1 MKSIQ
6 VTEGE
11 IVNTIRSLKHKNS
24 TGYDN
29 ISSKIIK
36 YCAMEIRKNHLI
48 IYLIIQYKWASAL
61 KGSSTR

>member
-1 MKSIQ
+1 MKSIA

-36 YCAMEIRKNHLI
+36 YCAMEISKPPNNLFNYSLQVV
-48 IYLIIQYKWASAL
+48 IYM